1 MKILYLSGRGGELH
15 SGLGKHLQSLA
26 SEFGGIGFNDA
37 TLSHSFGE
45 QVGAVKELITHY
57 ACRDTYLIANSYGCY
72 VLLHALIGAPS
83 LPSKTL
89 MLSPLLGRVHLRSE
103 GFSSRPPRLRALNQ
117 ALAQHTIQK
126 PAYLSMVAGDQ
137 DPICEPA
144 ELRDVADL
152 LGADHCELLQHQG
165 HMIEHDVMDTVLS
178 EFFAK
183 QQTTL

>member
-26 SEFGGIGFNDA
+26 TEFGGIAFNEA

-45 QVGAVKELITHY
+45 QIDAVEQLIASY
-57 ACRDTYLIANSYGCY
+57 ACKDTYLIANSYGCY
-72 VLLHALIGAPS
+72 ALLHALIGAPS

-89 MLSPLLGRVHLRSE
+89 MLSPLLGRIHLRSE

-137 DPICEPA
+137 DPICESV
-144 ELRDVADL
+144 ELQDVADV
-152 LGADHCELLQHQG
+152 LGADHCELLHHQG
-165 HMIEHDVMDTVLS
+165 HMIEHDVMDTVLGK
-178 EFFAK
+178 FFA
-183 QQTTL
+183 QQ